1 MPPSPKAPK
10 PSTPS
15 KDQQSEF
22 SQSGDLFI
30 GQIASRFYLVNF
42 THIFNKQPSS
52 VLNKDIIVVPKN
64 YQEILALVF
73 AMEEI
78 KKNPTILPNVTVGY
92 HIYESYHSVQR
103 TYKASLDLVSTQ
115 RRLLPNY
122 KCDTQNNLI
131 AIVGSKYSEL
141 SLNLANIVNPY
152 KIPQF
157 TIGSLDSRFIER
169 KLFPSLYRMVP
180 NNNYEYSGMVH
191 LLLHF
196 GWTWVGL
203 LTVKLFSAERFLQA
217 LVPQL
222 SLNGICIAFITNI
235 QPWAYAADMSGK
247 WNTAIFS
254 TISDATSKANIIVV
268 YGTPVVM
275 DILIWYLHTAHLPS
289 GKVLLV
295 TSHWDFKTTSK
306 SPWNMQ
312 SFQGA
317 FSLSVH
323 SNEPPG
329 FKTFLQN
336 LNPSE
341 AKENCLVQDFWEK
354 TFNCSLKK
362 NSVGDKIKKFC
373 NVEEKLKSLPLS
385 IFEMGMT
392 GNSYAVYNAVHTV
405 LHVLHAM
412 YKSISKYRRHVVGRK
427 LVAQNLPWEL
437 HFFLKGTSFNNSA
450 GETIQFDEN
459 GELVAGFDVINW
471 VMFPNKSFGRVKI
484 GSLDLRAPP
493 GKQLTIQD
501 ESIVWHSKYNQ
512 VLPISVCNDK
522 CHPGHRRKEKEGKPF
537 CCYDCVPCPEGKI
550 SNQTD
555 MDACTRCP
563 EDQYPN
569 LDQSQCIPKV
579 ITYLS
584 YEEPLGM
591 TLVFSAL
598 AFALTTAL
606 IMVIFIKHKNTPIVK
621 ANNRSLTYILLIS
634 LLLCFLCSFL
644 FMGQPGQVS
653 CFLQQS
659 AFGIIFS
666 VALSCVLAKTI
677 IVVLAFMA
685 TKPGSRIRKWLG
697 NRLGKSIVFSCTFVQ
712 TGICAFWL
720 STSPPYAHTDMHSLI
735 GKIIAEC
742 KEGSVSMFYGVLGYM
757 GFLAAVTFTV
767 AFLARKLPDS
777 FNEAK
782 FITFSMLV
790 FCSVWISFV
799 PAYLSTKGKYMV
811 AVEIFA
817 ILSSS
822 AGLLFC
828 IFSPKFYVIVFRP
841 ELNNRE
847 QLKCNKT

>member
-1 MPPSPKAPK
+1 
-10 PSTPS
+10 
-15 KDQQSEF
+15 
-22 SQSGDLFI
+22 
-30 GQIASRFYLVNF
+30 
-42 THIFNKQPSS
+42 
-52 VLNKDIIVVPKN
+52 
-64 YQEILALVF
+64 
-73 AMEEI
+73 MEEI

-103 TYKASLDLVSTQ
+103 TYKASLDLVSTK

-180 NNNYEYSGMVH
+180 NNNYEYNGMVH

-222 SLNGICIAFITNI
+222 SLNGICVAFITNI
-235 QPWAYAADMSGK
+235 QPWGYAADMSGK

-254 TISDATSKANIIVV
+254 TISDTTSKANIIVV

-317 FSLSVH
+317 LSLSVH

-385 IFEMGMT
+385 IFEMDMT
-392 GNSYAVYNAVHTV
+392 GNSYTVYNAVHTV

-427 LVAQNLPWEL
+427 LVAQNLHPWE
-437 HFFLKGTSFNNSA
+437 GTSFNNSA
-450 GETIQFDEN
+450 GEKIQFDEN

-621 ANNRSLTYILLIS
+621 ANNQNLTYILLIS

-720 STSPPYAHTDMHSLI
+720 STSPPYAHSDMHSLI

-828 IFSPKFYVIVFRP
+828 IFSPKFYIIVFRP

-847 QLKCNKT
+847 QLKSRGVIFEEALRCLKANITKEQTVSTETEKERRYRPSGVLEIHYIF